1 MKTKEMKEPD
11 RYNRSTNSAADI
23 LDRPDVRD
31 RSPNPPINCLTGCLA
46 ALALSRLVAL
56 VRSTT
61 GKLVKKGSHDL
72 RSLRFF
78 MEVPLNLLKSKN
90 LVRM

>member
-1 MKTKEMKEPD
+1 MKEPD

-46 ALALSRLVAL
+46 ALCCRGWWRLSAQRLAT
-56 VRSTT
+56 S
-61 GKLVKKGSHDL
+61 
-72 RSLRFF
+72 
-78 MEVPLNLLKSKN
+78 
-90 LVRM
+90 